1 MAVRGKVS
9 RLVFP
14 VFDRMLSTA
23 KFTVKGLLVP
33 DLPPPVVEMVMPL
46 PALESEIESVLSC
59 GLNG

>member
-1 MAVRGKVS
+1 
-9 RLVFP
+9 
-14 VFDRMLSTA
+14 MLSTA